1 MDPRYGRWIF
11 PFAPL
16 INAVA
21 LIGQTITHA
30 RILWLVIAL
39 AWTVIALWA
48 LILLADWRGS
58 RAAYVLAEREL
69 RRPNN
74 FSGAP
79 SDRFVRI
86 QSGVYLLFAIVL
98 LIGSLLV
105 YWRS

>member
-1 MDPRYGRWIF
+1 MDLRYGRWIF

-21 LIGQTITHA
+21 LIGQTITHT

-48 LILLADWRGS
+48 IVLLTDWRGT
-58 RAAYVLAEREL
+58 RAAYVRAEREL

-86 QSGVYLLFAIVL
+86 QSGLYLFFAIAL

-105 YWRS
+105 HW